1 MAQTV
6 QTSPLLSNTYTDM
19 INTLSNFPEIQLDVI
34 YLQREE
40 QTVISGTSKI
50 QDQTEN
56 LLKNF

>member
-19 INTLSNFPEIQLDVI
+19 INTLSNFPEIQLVVI

-50 QDQTEN
+50 QDQTDN

>member
-50 QDQTEN
+50 QDQTDN

>member
-6 QTSPLLSNTYTDM
+6 QTSPLLSNTYTDT
-19 INTLSNFPEIQLDVI
+19 INTLSNFPEIQLVVI